1 MAQDQLEKLAREMK
15 RQAKN
20 YGMISKRA
28 SKKDSDY
35 YFGISEA
42 FDRAHSIICD
52 AIKERD
58 EKCKK
63 YEAEKLRNLPS
74 CTLDAVE
81 EIRLDIVRHR
91 ATDWDFISEEAY
103 LELIDYLRAFV
114 LRKKESK

>member
-1 MAQDQLEKLAREMK
+1 MAQDRLEKLARWLS
-15 RQAKN
+15 RQAKDF
-20 YGMISKRA
+20 MIICNRA
-28 SKKDSDY
+28 PKTDSDY
-35 YFGISEA
+35 YFGVSEG
-42 FDRAHSIICD
+42 FSKAHLRICN
-52 AIKERD
+52 AIEERD

-63 YEAEKLRNLPS
+63 YESEKLRNLPS

-114 LRKKESK
+114 LKKKD